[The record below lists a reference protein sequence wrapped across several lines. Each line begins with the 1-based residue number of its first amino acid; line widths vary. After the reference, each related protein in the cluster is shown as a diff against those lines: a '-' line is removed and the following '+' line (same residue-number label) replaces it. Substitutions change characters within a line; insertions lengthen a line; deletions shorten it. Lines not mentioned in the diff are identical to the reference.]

1 MAPVGTVVHH
11 NGNNKIKRP
20 IPPGIQ
26 TNGATPS
33 AKNSPSPLMSA
44 KKPPLSAKQP
54 PHSASERAITAST
67 VRPVNRARRETSS
80 QILGRNSRNSAG
92 LRSASLVGDMSSHYR
107 EPPPYVV
114 TDSYILKKHA
124 GRPPSLIV
132 HMHATHF
139 RFDKQDGMFPYKSPM
154 RLFLDH
160 VRSRTVP
167 HDLLAYFT
175 EGGVPF
181 YDGCLIVQVYDHKSA
196 TEIKDTRPAST
207 TSTVVASSIHN
218 YNQYLTPSPYV
229 PFPKECVTNPDGS
242 VKVEEEPK
250 DKSTEEKD
258 KENLPAPSGTSDGQ
272 KGKGST
278 TPRIFTVV
286 LHPTP
291 ESLQM
296 DLLIKAST
304 PRGANDA
311 LGLVPPSTP
320 ISLVPP
326 TPTTANMP
334 PPAKRQKRER
344 MEVDGSN
351 IHEVEGQILLATNA
365 PLMLEPTKTPEETI
379 ALLEAMAH
387 PKHSEP
393 PPQPQTRKRTVAEV
407 AADEAAAAEQER
419 YMLVLD
425 ERLSSSAAGAQS
437 GGATDG
443 DAQTGAATFE
453 PRFERFKVIADIKR
467 EHAEKKEQEKIKQQE
482 NDRRLQQ
489 QRQQQQQEA
498 LLAAQRQQAA
508 DQERTRREAA
518 AAREAAQRQAEAQ
531 RQARAAAATPSNQN
545 IQRPPMAQ
553 PQHAHPTQNGA
564 MANNMTNGATGTP
577 TPVTNG
583 MPVQAQPRFQAQIS
597 QPPASSPVARQG
609 TPQNMSS
616 PMVGSVPMQQTN
628 SGMAASPPRPSSVV
642 QNHPMSVPMAH
653 NMSSR
658 GSQQSHPSGT
668 PRIPH
673 STPNIP
679 HGTPINR
686 PAMIAT
692 PRMTQASPPPNMMA
706 QNSQMGQAQAMMMN
720 SQAMNQANPQ
730 VIAQMAAQQR
740 AIAQQQQQQQMAAMQ
755 NGVANGN
762 MNGQAMELGHGTR
775 IRDSSHSQAN
785 VTISSR
791 TALTAQD
798 KPSRSA
804 RPILLISRSIYD
816 PTLSASLLAP
826 AVTANDL
833 IVLPSLLRQLFSM
846 HPSQLSAFLLPL
858 LVAPVLGGMTLT
870 CENIRVDGHSFDL
883 SKLRGPHSVVTTL
896 YQPSPPRHYNTT
908 YTLDVCGPLKKS
920 GKVSK
925 DEQCPT
931 GTRVCAIKRLLKENT
946 DTIEDINAI
955 AGNLEN
961 AGGSQFDYT
970 VTRLKTSD
978 STSDSQKEG
987 LRLVLKGG
995 KHHPI
1000 GQPSTSVREQ
1010 RAIVEFIC
1018 DRNKTGTEGEWD
1030 AEDKYDAKKFRLRD
1044 EEKKEDGDK
1053 KDDDKGKEGDGKD
1066 GDDKKEGDTDDEK
1079 EHQLKNKD
1087 ASLIWESF
1095 TAEKDADVL
1104 RLTWYTQYACESRDD
1119 NGSGDDGGEKGSW
1132 GFFTWFIIICARK
1145 LIGPLDVIG
1154 VMQAALNHHGGW
1166 SLSIHS
1172 LVASQPRRHSLR
1184 EDSERTKLARA
1195 SLMASIPVRAEVR
1208 FARCYEICEGTAL
1221 VLGASKRRYTAMAAG
1236 L

>member
-1 MAPVGTVVHH
+1 MAPVGPVVHH
-11 NGNNKIKRP
+11 NASNKIKRP

-26 TNGATPS
+26 TNGAITS

-80 QILGRNSRNSAG
+80 QVLGRNSRNSAG
-92 LRSASLVGDMSSHYR
+92 LRSASLAADMSSHDR
-107 EPPPYVV
+107 EPQPYIV
-114 TDSYILKKHA
+114 TDSYILRKFA

-167 HDLLAYFT
+167 HDLLEHFT

-181 YDGCLIVQVYDHKSA
+181 YDGCLIVQVHDHKSVA
-196 TEIKDTRPAST
+196 EKKDTRPVKT

-229 PFPKECVTNPDGS
+229 PFPKECLTNADGS
-242 VKVEEEPK
+242 AKVEEETK
-250 DKSTEEKD
+250 DTSAGEKD
-258 KENLPAPSGTSDGQ
+258 IENSPAPPVTSDDQ

-278 TPRIFTVV
+278 APKIFTVV

-291 ESLQM
+291 ESLHK
-296 DLLIKAST
+296 DLIIKALT
-304 PRGANDA
+304 PRGASDA

-351 IHEVEGQILLATNA
+351 IREVEGQILLATNA
-365 PLMLEPTKTPEETI
+365 PLMLEPTKNSEEMI
-379 ALLEAMAH
+379 ALLEAMSH
-387 PKHSEP
+387 PKHSEQ
-393 PPQPQTRKRTVAEV
+393 PPQPKTRKRTVAEV

-425 ERLSSSAAGAQS
+425 ERLPSGAVGAQN
-437 GGATDG
+437 GGVPDG

-498 LLAAQRQQAA
+498 VLAAQRQQAA
-508 DQERTRREAA
+508 DQERARREAA

-531 RQARAAAATPSNQN
+531 RLARAAAATPSTQTA
-545 IQRPPMAQ
+545 QRPNMAQ
-553 PQHAHPTQNGA
+553 PQHGHPTQNG
-564 MANNMTNGATGTP
+564 MVNNNNNSNNNNNNMANGATGTP

-583 MPVQAQPRFQAQIS
+583 MSVQAQPRFQAQIS

-628 SGMAASPPRPSSVV
+628 SGVAASPPRPSSVV

-686 PAMIAT
+686 AMAGT

-706 QNSQMGQAQAMMMN
+706 QNSQMGQAQAQAIMMSN
-720 SQAMNQANPQ
+720 QAMNQANPQ

-755 NGVANGN
+755 NGIANGN
-762 MNGQAMELGHGTR
+762 MNGQAMSPQQQQQMMQMMQRQMMLQQQQQQQH
-775 IRDSSHSQAN
+775 SSSSSN
-785 VTISSR
+785 SSNKCNSNSNSNSSNNISSSNNNTSSSNR
-791 TALTAQD
+791 
-798 KPSRSA
+798 
-804 RPILLISRSIYD
+804 
-816 PTLSASLLAP
+816 
-826 AVTANDL
+826 
-833 IVLPSLLRQLFSM
+833 
-846 HPSQLSAFLLPL
+846 
-858 LVAPVLGGMTLT
+858 VA
-870 CENIRVDGHSFDL
+870 
-883 SKLRGPHSVVTTL
+883 
-896 YQPSPPRHYNTT
+896 
-908 YTLDVCGPLKKS
+908 
-920 GKVSK
+920 
-925 DEQCPT
+925 
-931 GTRVCAIKRLLKENT
+931 
-946 DTIEDINAI
+946 
-955 AGNLEN
+955 
-961 AGGSQFDYT
+961 
-970 VTRLKTSD
+970 
-978 STSDSQKEG
+978 
-987 LRLVLKGG
+987 
-995 KHHPI
+995 
-1000 GQPSTSVREQ
+1000 
-1010 RAIVEFIC
+1010 
-1018 DRNKTGTEGEWD
+1018 
-1030 AEDKYDAKKFRLRD
+1030 
-1044 EEKKEDGDK
+1044 
-1053 KDDDKGKEGDGKD
+1053 
-1066 GDDKKEGDTDDEK
+1066 
-1079 EHQLKNKD
+1079 
-1087 ASLIWESF
+1087 
-1095 TAEKDADVL
+1095 
-1104 RLTWYTQYACESRDD
+1104 
-1119 NGSGDDGGEKGSW
+1119 
-1132 GFFTWFIIICARK
+1132 
-1145 LIGPLDVIG
+1145 
-1154 VMQAALNHHGGW
+1154 
-1166 SLSIHS
+1166 
-1172 LVASQPRRHSLR
+1172 
-1184 EDSERTKLARA
+1184 
-1195 SLMASIPVRAEVR
+1195 
-1208 FARCYEICEGTAL
+1208 
-1221 VLGASKRRYTAMAAG
+1221 
-1236 L
+1236 